1 MTFLRA
7 ITMFTALAFAPVAF
21 ADPAPAKPATDSK
34 ADKPASK
41 PPADK
46 APADKAP
53 ADKAPADKAPKKATL
68 SEADAQRF
76 LALFEKLVAVVV
88 ANQDDCAKMASGIN
102 GLIDANQALLDEAAA
117 ARNQNKELPPAV
129 KDKIEKKARDE
140 LTPAMTKK
148 CSADKT
154 VQTAFMRMGASRK
167 K

>member
-1 MTFLRA
+1 MTFVRV
-7 ITMFTALAFAPVAF
+7 ITMLTALAFAHVAS
-21 ADPAPAKPATDSK
+21 ADPTAKPTTENK

-41 PPADK
+41 
-46 APADKAP
+46 APADKAAPDKPP
-53 ADKAPADKAPKKATL
+53 ADKPTKKVTI
-68 SEADAQRF
+68 SDADAQRF
-76 LALFEKLVAVVV
+76 LAFFDKLVGVVV
-88 ANQDDCAKMASGIN
+88 ANQDDCAKMATGIN

-129 KDKIEKKARDE
+129 KDKIEKKAREE
-140 LTPAMTKK
+140 LTPAMMKK